1 MRLNRTRMSHAQ
13 VRTNATAVLATSIA
27 CVAAFKGL
35 NESVTPPALPVLQ
48 EEFQA
53 PASTIAWV
61 LTGVLLTGTIAT
73 PIVSRLGEVWD
84 KRRALL
90 VVLTIVA
97 LGTLTSALSSSI
109 SMLIAGQLLQG
120 IGLSTVPLAIGII
133 RDTQTESRTKS
144 ANGFMV
150 AAIFAST
157 AAGTMIAGPIA
168 DYLSYRWLFWVP
180 FVALTL
186 CFVAVWVFVPRS
198 PRLRSGE
205 RPSLDVV
212 GSLLL
217 AAGLACVLLALTFA
231 PQWGWLS
238 PKFVLLTAAGLLGL
252 LLFIRRELTVDQP
265 LVDIR
270 LMGSLTVVAASGMMF
285 LAGFSI
291 NATLISVPLQMQLPD
306 SVSHG
311 LGRSATATSLVLVS
325 AMLMGL
331 TAPLISFLDRKVGP
345 RFASAIGPIAIMFG
359 AAIMI
364 GLGERGSIVTILA
377 AALFVNFGISVS
389 MTQSLNLVVSGVP
402 AEKVTEF
409 NGLNFAIQAVAG
421 TIGAQVCGAVLTGGS
436 GDDGATLPWSAF
448 STSWAVQAVIATVAL
463 LLVLA
468 ARTRPRT
475 SQGPAPVLPREAARD
490 ATSITPSEN

>member
-1 MRLNRTRMSHAQ
+1 MRLRRNRISGAQ
-13 VRTNATAVLATSIA
+13 VRTNATAILVTSIA

-90 VVLTIVA
+90 IVLTIVA

-109 SMLIAGQLLQG
+109 SMLIIGQLLQG
-120 IGLSTVPLAIGII
+120 IGLSTVPLALGII

-150 AAIFAST
+150 AAIFSST

-186 CFVAVWVFVPRS
+186 CFVAVWSFVPSS
-198 PRLRSGE
+198 PQIRSGE
-205 RPSLDVV
+205 RPNLDVA

-217 AAGLACVLLALTFA
+217 AAGLACVLLALTYA

-238 PKFVLLTAAGLLGL
+238 AKFILLTAAGLVGL
-252 LLFIRRELTVDQP
+252 LLFVRRELTADQP
-265 LVDIR
+265 LVDLR
-270 LMGSLTVVAASGMMF
+270 LMRSFTVVAASGVMF
-285 LAGFSI
+285 LAGYSI
-291 NATLISVPLQMQLPD
+291 NATLISVPLQMQLPE
-306 SVSHG
+306 SVAHG
-311 LGRSATATSLVLVS
+311 LGRSATVTSVVLVL

-331 TAPLISFLDRKVGP
+331 TAPLISILDKKVGP
-345 RFASAIGPIAIMFG
+345 RFASAIGPISIMFG
-359 AAIMI
+359 AAIMM
-364 GLGERGSIVTILA
+364 GLGEHGDIVTILA

-402 AEKVTEF
+402 ANKVTEF
-409 NGLNFAIQAVAG
+409 NGMNFAIQAVAG
-421 TIGAQVCGAVLTGGS
+421 TIGAQVSGAVLSGGS
-436 GDDGATLPWSAF
+436 EAENEVLPWSAF
-448 STSWAVQAVIATVAL
+448 STSWAAQGIIAIVAL
-463 LLVLA
+463 LLVMSV
-468 ARTRPRT
+468 RTKPRT
-475 SQGPAPVLPREAARD
+475 APQAAPVA
-490 ATSITPSEN
+490 PSERRA

>member
-1 MRLNRTRMSHAQ
+1 MRLHRTRISHTEL
-13 VRTNATAVLATSIA
+13 RTNATAILATSIA

-35 NESVTPPALPVLQ
+35 NESVTPPALPILQ

-109 SMLIAGQLLQG
+109 SMLIVGQLLQG

-133 RDTQTESRTKS
+133 RDTQSEARTKS

-168 DYLSYRWLFWVP
+168 DHLSYRWLFWVP

-186 CFVAVWVFVPRS
+186 CFTAVWAFVPRS
-198 PRLRSGE
+198 PEIRGE

-231 PQWGWLS
+231 PQWGWFS
-238 PKFVLLTAAGLLGL
+238 PKFLLLTAAGLLGL
-252 LLFIRRELTVDQP
+252 LFFVRRELTVYQP
-265 LVDIR
+265 LVDLR
-270 LMGSLTVVAASGMMF
+270 LMGNVTVVAASGMMF

-311 LGRSATATSLVLVS
+311 LGRSATVTSVVLVS

-331 TAPLISFLDRKVGP
+331 TAPFISILDKKIGP
-345 RFASAIGPIAIMFG
+345 RFASAIGPISIIFG
-359 AAIMI
+359 AAIM
-364 GLGERGSIVTILA
+364 LSMGERGNISTILA
-377 AALFVNFGISVS
+377 AALLVNFGISVS

-402 AEKVTEF
+402 ANKVTEF

-421 TIGAQVCGAVLTGGS
+421 TIGAQVSGAVLTGGA
-436 GDDGATLPWSAF
+436 GAEDETLPWGALA
-448 STSWAVQAVIATVAL
+448 TSWGIQGIIATTAL
-463 LLVLA
+463 LLVMA
-468 ARTRPRT
+468 ARTKQRPTQQRSSATT
-475 SQGPAPVLPREAARD
+475 SEHHA
-490 ATSITPSEN
+490 